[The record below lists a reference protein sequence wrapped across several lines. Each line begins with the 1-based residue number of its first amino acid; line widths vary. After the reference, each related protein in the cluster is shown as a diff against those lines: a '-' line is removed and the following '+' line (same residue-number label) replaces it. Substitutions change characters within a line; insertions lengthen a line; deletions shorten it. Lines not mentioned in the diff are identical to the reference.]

1 MIKVCSSKEPRIPD
15 NAMLIAIND
24 QDIEDILE
32 YRFYNDRSKTRH
44 LLFEYQGKKTELVF
58 DPDQDIS
65 IELDDPKYRQCEND
79 CSFCFLKGLP
89 QGLRQELYFRDDDY
103 RLSFMFGNF
112 LSLTNIDQADIQR
125 IARLKLSPLYI
136 SVHTTD
142 SELRK
147 KIFKNEKAGS
157 ILKQLRS
164 LIENNIKIHCQ
175 IVVIPGFND
184 GKHLMK
190 TIDDLGLLYP
200 GVLSIGI
207 VPVGRTKYL
216 KGISGVSVHQS
227 HEIIKKMMSFH
238 NAFRKKYGHGLV
250 YLADEFFI
258 NTKSTLPS
266 EQYYD
271 DFPQME
277 NGIGMAR
284 SLISEIDR
292 LDNRRKI
299 HGHYLF
305 LTGVLALPIIKQL
318 KEKLQKLGRIKD
330 NITVKSIANSFF
342 GASVTVSGLLT
353 GQDCIRA
360 LRQADPIYDKIF
372 LPPNCTNDSNQFLD
386 GVSVEDKRVVV
397 APANIKDLIE
407 CLQ

>member
-1 MIKVCSSKEPRIPD
+1 
-15 NAMLIAIND
+15 MLIAIND

-190 TIDDLGLLYP
+190 TIDDLGLPVFVQHAWPPWAPCSQRGHCGP
-200 GVLSIGI
+200 GREAGL
-207 VPVGRTKYL
+207 
-216 KGISGVSVHQS
+216 
-227 HEIIKKMMSFH
+227 
-238 NAFRKKYGHGLV
+238 NA
-250 YLADEFFI
+250 
-258 NTKSTLPS
+258 
-266 EQYYD
+266 
-271 DFPQME
+271 
-277 NGIGMAR
+277 
-284 SLISEIDR
+284 
-292 LDNRRKI
+292 
-299 HGHYLF
+299 
-305 LTGVLALPIIKQL
+305 
-318 KEKLQKLGRIKD
+318 
-330 NITVKSIANSFF
+330 
-342 GASVTVSGLLT
+342 GAH
-353 GQDCIRA
+353 
-360 LRQADPIYDKIF
+360 
-372 LPPNCTNDSNQFLD
+372 
-386 GVSVEDKRVVV
+386 
-397 APANIKDLIE
+397 
-407 CLQ
+407 